1 MFNRIMYPLRINC
14 SYLIST
20 LLHVSRSRRFMGRIT
35 AVWIISRFLNDTVYS
50 YHGYFRF
57 GSGFMPVFVKF
68 YGSLMVHSYD
78 SEKSRVLSVTV

>member
-1 MFNRIMYPLRINC
+1 
-14 SYLIST
+14 
-20 LLHVSRSRRFMGRIT
+20 MGCIT

-68 YGSLMVHSYD
+68 YGSLMAHGYGSA
-78 SEKSRVLSVTV
+78 KSRVVMARFNGGYVPRF